1 MRAWKKNALL
11 IAGALMLG
19 GEAQAAPVPSQQNR
33 AGLTA
38 TNTSTFYNCPNLCI
52 NWQTIWYYNANQYL
66 SFGFLNDTNAWTGPN
81 SFAVSP
87 TAPTASAGDNSTKLA
102 TTAFVQTALAGS
114 GGVIIVGTTQL
125 SGGSSGNVVYDNAG
139 KVGELAT
146 TGSGSVVRGTG
157 PTISGPVLA
166 GTITGTP
173 TYSGTLT
180 FNTAS
185 TIASGTSATLDD
197 LAVKAATTT
206 VTGTT
211 AITTSKG
218 FNKISIYQPTITDA
232 SSAIISSAATLYLD
246 NAPLA
251 AGSATITQAWTLR
264 TGAGDIL
271 HQTSNEATTFTDGT
285 GVSRNAAIVIQRI
298 VTGLSATPIGAFID
312 MQDNNATNQSAIAS
326 FDMATVPTGNSAT
339 IANLQGRVTE
349 AADYGSGNIGQIL
362 GENVIAQNLG
372 TNTMLTALYGVV
384 ITVSGQSQAGS
395 SAQTDPLVDGL
406 LLKTP
411 IGALSTNTTT
421 WTNINGLEVQD
432 QNPSGAGTNTLS
444 NPPSGIHVDAQTA
457 TASGAGAYAI
467 KTDGGVVLFQGA
479 NQTGTFTDGIGVS
492 RNATVV
498 DQRIVTSL
506 AAAPIGH

>member
-19 GEAQAAPVPSQQNR
+19 GEAQAAPVPSQQTR

-38 TNTSTFYNCPNLCI
+38 TNTSTFYNCPNQCI

-66 SFGFLNDTNAWTGPN
+66 SFGVLNDTNAWTGPN

-218 FNKISIYQPTITDA
+218 FNKVSLYQPTITDA
-232 SSAIISSAATLYLD
+232 SSATISSAATLYLD

-271 HQTSNEATTFTDGT
+271 HQAANEATTFTDGT
-285 GVSRNAAIVIQRI
+285 ERRAQRGTLVVQRDRDGV
-298 VTGLSATPIGAFID
+298 
-312 MQDNNATNQSAIAS
+312 
-326 FDMATVPTGNSAT
+326 
-339 IANLQGRVTE
+339 
-349 AADYGSGNIGQIL
+349 
-362 GENVIAQNLG
+362 
-372 TNTMLTALYGVV
+372 
-384 ITVSGQSQAGS
+384 
-395 SAQTDPLVDGL
+395 
-406 LLKTP
+406 
-411 IGALSTNTTT
+411 
-421 WTNINGLEVQD
+421 
-432 QNPSGAGTNTLS
+432 
-444 NPPSGIHVDAQTA
+444 
-457 TASGAGAYAI
+457 
-467 KTDGGVVLFQGA
+467 
-479 NQTGTFTDGIGVS
+479 
-492 RNATVV
+492 
-498 DQRIVTSL
+498 
-506 AAAPIGH
+506 